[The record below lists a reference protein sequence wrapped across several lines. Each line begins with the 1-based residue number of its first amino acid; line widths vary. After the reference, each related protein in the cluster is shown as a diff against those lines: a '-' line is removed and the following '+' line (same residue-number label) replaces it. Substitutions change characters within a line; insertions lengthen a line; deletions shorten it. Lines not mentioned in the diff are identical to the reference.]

1 MEPRIVI
8 DTCVLVV
15 ALRSRRG
22 ASFRIVSLVGR
33 GHFEFCLSVPLVVE
47 YEAAAKRHS
56 RKLGLTYEDIEDVLD
71 YLCRVGIHREVH
83 FLWRPCLRD
92 PGDDLV
98 LELAVE
104 SESTYL
110 VTHNVRDFTG
120 AEKFDINVINPKEF
134 LRVIG
139 ELSP

>member
-1 MEPRIVI
+1 M
-8 DTCVLVV
+8 
-15 ALRSRRG
+15 
-22 ASFRIVSLVGR
+22 
-33 GHFEFCLSVPLVVE
+33 
-47 YEAAAKRHS
+47 
-56 RKLGLTYEDIEDVLD
+56 
-71 YLCRVGIHREVH
+71 
-83 FLWRPCLRD
+83 WRPCLRD

-120 AEKFDINVINPKEF
+120 AEKFGINVINPKEF

>member
-1 MEPRIVI
+1 MGPRVVL
-8 DTCVLVV
+8 DTCVLVA
-15 ALRSRRG
+15 ALRSRHG
-22 ASFRIVSLVGR
+22 ASFRIISLAGR
-33 GHFEFCLSVPLVVE
+33 SHFEFCLSVPLVVE

-56 RKLGLTYEDIEDVLD
+56 RQLGLTYGDIEDVLD
-71 YLCRVGIHREVH
+71 YLCRVGVHWEVH

-104 SESTYL
+104 SESAYL

-120 AEKFDINVINPKEF
+120 TEKFGINVITPKEF

-139 ELSP
+139 ELSS